1 MNSRLIKIFFSCSV
15 ALYISLVAF
24 NNISDYNSNF
34 QFISKIAEMEDIF
47 SRDRNSWRSVNSVPL
62 HHLLFIIIIIW
73 ELCIAYLL
81 SVGAVK
87 MINKF
92 HASAAEFKNAKKFT
106 SIGLSIGVLLWFTAF
121 IGIAGEWFLMWQSK
135 TWNAQPTAFLLT
147 CCFLLFLIHH
157 KQEDS

>member
-73 ELCIAYLL
+73 ELCIAFLL
-81 SVGAVK
+81 WVGAVK